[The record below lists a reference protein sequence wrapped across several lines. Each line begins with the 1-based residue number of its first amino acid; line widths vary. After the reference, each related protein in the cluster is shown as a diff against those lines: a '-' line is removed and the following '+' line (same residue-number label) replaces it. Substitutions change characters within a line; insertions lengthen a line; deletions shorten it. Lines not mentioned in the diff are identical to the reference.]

1 MKSNFKVGQ
10 AVEVLRYTPAVR
22 GTIKYIC
29 KYTAEELQRELN
41 KISYPPT
48 HTYNI
53 ATLEPTSTL
62 KERCDIIDNI

>member
-29 KYTAEELQRELN
+29 KYTAEELQREET
-41 KISYPPT
+41 IQVT
-48 HTYNI
+48 FEDGR
-53 ATLEPTSTL
+53 LEFYAP
-62 KERCDIIDNI
+62 KELRVV